1 MDKTEF
7 RKITSR
13 ILRHSGFITKMDKI
27 TKEYELFDKSSPSP
41 TPILY
46 CRPITI
52 SEAEVIENYLCFR
65 VENKLNETHEKLYKR
80 MINRFTRLAPSI
92 NISLEDE
99 TEPVFTDEQIE
110 KLEQLIT
117 EHETKG
123 DAYGE
128 ENN

>member
-1 MDKTEF
+1 MNKTEF

-13 ILRHSGFITKMDKI
+13 ILRHSGFITKMDRI
-27 TKEYELFDKSSPSP
+27 TNEYELFDESSP

-46 CRPITI
+46 CRPII
-52 SEAEVIENYLCFR
+52 INEAEVIENYLCFR
-65 VENKLNETHEKLYKR
+65 VENKMNEKQENLYKR

-99 TEPVFTDEQIE
+99 SEPVFTDEQME

-117 EHETKG
+117 ERETKG
-123 DAYGE
+123 DANGE
-128 ENN
+128 ENH